1 MEDTNDAFDSGERA
15 ERELTGC
22 YVFCSTRVR
31 RKIDAICT
39 AACYINIFFYLHIM
53 LVKIN
58 GSAVYGVEA
67 LPITI
72 EVNWISSSGKD
83 PMIVG
88 LPDNAVKESL
98 QRIESTFKTN
108 GYEMPRTKVVVNLAP
123 ADIKKSGTAFDLPI
137 ALGILGASEQFENAA
152 SLSQYVIMGEL
163 SLDGEVRPIKGSLPI
178 AIQARKQGFKGLIV
192 PKANAREAGMVNQ
205 LNVYG
210 VEHIKEVIGF
220 FENGETGLEAI
231 VVNTREEFFH
241 SQYDFEIDF
250 ADVKGQ
256 ENIKRALEIAAAGG
270 HNAILIGPPGA
281 GKTMLAKRLPTILPP
296 LKLQEAL
303 ETTKIHSVAG
313 KLPENSTLISRRPFR
328 SPHHTISDVALVG
341 GGGVPQPG
349 EISLAHNGVL
359 FLDELP
365 EFKRTVLEVMRQPME
380 ERRVTISRAKVA
392 IDFPASFMLI
402 ASMNPCPCG
411 YHNHP
416 DRECTCP
423 PGAVQK
429 YLNKISGPLLDRI
442 DLHVEVTP
450 VPFSQLSDI
459 KNEESSETIRDKVL
473 RAREVQLERFKDSGI
488 FCNAQM
494 SSKQLKEICV
504 IDNIGQVLL
513 KRAMEKLNLSAR
525 AYDRILKVARTIAD
539 LEGSEDI
546 KPEYLAEAIQ
556 YRSLDREGWAG

>member
-1 MEDTNDAFDSGERA
+1 
-15 ERELTGC
+15 
-22 YVFCSTRVR
+22 
-31 RKIDAICT
+31 
-39 AACYINIFFYLHIM
+39 M
-53 LVKIN
+53 LVKTF

-67 LPITI
+67 ITI
-72 EVNWISSSGKD
+72 TVEVNWMETGTGYL
-83 PMIVG
+83 IVG

-98 QRIESTFKTN
+98 QRIESTIKAI
-108 GYEMPRTKVVVNLAP
+108 GLDMKRTRTVVNLAP
-123 ADIKKSGTAFDLPI
+123 ADIKKSGTPFDLPI
-137 ALGILGASEQFENAA
+137 AIGILAATKQIKNAEA
-152 SLSQYVIMGEL
+152 IEKYVIMGEL
-163 SLDGEVRPIKGSLPI
+163 SLDGEIRAIKGALPI
-178 AIQARKQGFKGLIV
+178 AIQARKEGFKGLIV
-192 PKANAREAGMVNQ
+192 PKVNEKEAGMVNN

-210 VEHIKEVIGF
+210 VEHINEVIEF
-220 FENGETGLEAI
+220 FESDEESLQAVAI
-231 VVNTREEFFH
+231 NTREEFFH

-296 LKLQEAL
+296 LSLQEAL

-313 KLPENSTLISRRPFR
+313 KLPENSTLVSKRPFR

-341 GGGVPQPG
+341 GGGIPQPG

-392 IDFPASFMLI
+392 VDFPASFMLI

-411 YHNHP
+411 YYNHP

-423 PGAVQK
+423 PGTVQK

-450 VPFSQLSDI
+450 VAFSELSAM
-459 KNEESSETIRDKVL
+459 KPQEHSSSIRDRVIK
-473 RAREVQLERFKDSGI
+473 AREIQAERYKSYPGI
-488 FCNAQM
+488 YCNAQM
-494 SSKQLKEICV
+494 SSKMLKEICV
-504 IDNIGQVLL
+504 INTAGQNLL
-513 KRAMEKLNLSAR
+513 KVAMEKLNLSAR
-525 AYDRILKVARTIAD
+525 AYDRILKVARTVAD
-539 LEGSEDI
+539 LSQSEDI
-546 KPEYLAEAIQ
+546 KVEHLAEAIQ

>member
-1 MEDTNDAFDSGERA
+1 
-15 ERELTGC
+15 
-22 YVFCSTRVR
+22 
-31 RKIDAICT
+31 
-39 AACYINIFFYLHIM
+39 M
-53 LVKIN
+53 LVKTY

-67 LPITI
+67 ISITI
-72 EVNWISSSGKD
+72 EVNWMETGKD
-83 PMIVG
+83 CVIVG

-98 QRIESTFKTN
+98 QRVESAIKTN
-108 GYEMPRTKVVVNLAP
+108 GYVMPRTRIVVNMAP

-137 ALGILGASEQFENAA
+137 VVGVLAASEQMKKREA
-152 SLSQYVIMGEL
+152 LDKYVIMGEL
-163 SLDGEVRPIKGSLPI
+163 SLDGTVRPIKGALPI
-178 AIQARKQGFKGLIV
+178 AIQARKEGFKGLFV
-192 PKANAREAGMVNQ
+192 PVANAREAGMVNS

-210 VEHIKEVIGF
+210 VSHMNDVINF
-220 FENGETGLEAI
+220 FENDEQGLTPVQI
-231 VVNTREEFFH
+231 DTREEFFH

-296 LKLQEAL
+296 LSLHEAL

-313 KLPENSTLISRRPFR
+313 KLPENATLVSKRPFR

-341 GGGVPQPG
+341 GGGTPQPG

-392 IDFPASFMLI
+392 VDFPASFMLI

-411 YHNHP
+411 YYNHP
-416 DRECTCP
+416 ERECSCP
-423 PGAVQK
+423 PGTVQK

-450 VPFSQLSDI
+450 VAFNELSSI
-459 KNEESSETIRDKVL
+459 KRQEHSSSIRDRVIQ
-473 RAREVQLERFKDSGI
+473 ARTIQTERYKDHPDVYA
-488 FCNAQM
+488 NAQM
-494 SSKQLKEICV
+494 SSKMLKEIC
-504 IDNIGQVLL
+504 IISTAGQNLL
-513 KRAMEKLNLSAR
+513 KAAMEKLNLSAR
-525 AYDRILKVARTIAD
+525 AYDRILKVSRTIAD
-539 LEGSEDI
+539 LSQSPDI
-546 KPEYLAEAIQ
+546 KIEHLAEAIQ

>member
-1 MEDTNDAFDSGERA
+1 
-15 ERELTGC
+15 
-22 YVFCSTRVR
+22 
-31 RKIDAICT
+31 
-39 AACYINIFFYLHIM
+39 M
-53 LVKIN
+53 LVKTF

-67 LPITI
+67 ITITI
-72 EVNWISSSGKD
+72 EVNWMSTGKD

-108 GYEMPRTKVVVNLAP
+108 GFHMPRTKVVVNLAP
-123 ADIKKSGTAFDLPI
+123 ADIKKSGTPFDLPI
-137 ALGILGASEQFENAA
+137 ALGILGASEQMKNRDALA
-152 SLSQYVIMGEL
+152 NYIIMGEL
-163 SLDGEVRPIKGSLPI
+163 SLDGEIRSIKGALPI
-178 AIQARKQGFKGLIV
+178 AIQARKEGFKGLIV
-192 PKANAREAGMVNQ
+192 PTMNAKEAGMVNT
-205 LNVYG
+205 LKVYG
-210 VEHIKEVIGF
+210 VTHIKEVIAF
-220 FENGETGLEAI
+220 FENEEKGLEPI
-231 VVNTREEFFH
+231 VINTREEFFN
-241 SQYDFEIDF
+241 SQSDYEIDF
-250 ADVKGQ
+250 TDVKGQ

-296 LKLQEAL
+296 LSLQEAL

-313 KLPENSTLISRRPFR
+313 KLPENSTLVTKRPFR

-341 GGGVPQPG
+341 GGGIPQPG

-380 ERRVTISRAKVA
+380 ERRVTISRAKMAV
-392 IDFPASFMLI
+392 DFPASFMLI

-411 YHNHP
+411 FYNHP
-416 DRECTCP
+416 ERECTCP

-450 VPFSQLSDI
+450 VAFSELSSI
-459 KNEESSETIRDKVL
+459 KPQENSTSIRERVIK
-473 RAREVQLERFKDSGI
+473 ARDVQAERYKNNPGVY
-488 FCNAQM
+488 CNAQI
-494 SSKQLKEICV
+494 SSKMLKEICV
-504 IDNIGQVLL
+504 ISQVGANLL
-513 KRAMEKLNLSAR
+513 KAAMEKLNLSAR
-525 AYDRILKVARTIAD
+525 AYDRILKVSRTIAD
-539 LEGSEDI
+539 LSQSPEI
-546 KPEYLAEAIQ
+546 KPEHLAEAIQ

>member
-1 MEDTNDAFDSGERA
+1 
-15 ERELTGC
+15 
-22 YVFCSTRVR
+22 
-31 RKIDAICT
+31 
-39 AACYINIFFYLHIM
+39 M
-53 LVKIN
+53 LVKTF

-67 LPITI
+67 ISITI
-72 EVNWISSSGKD
+72 EVNWLNQSGKD
-83 PMIVG
+83 MMIVG

-108 GYEMPRTKVVVNLAP
+108 GYSVPRTKVVVNMAP

-137 ALGILGASEQFENAA
+137 ALGILGASEQLKNAEILA
-152 SLSQYVIMGEL
+152 QYIVMGEL
-163 SLDGEVRPIKGSLPI
+163 SLDGEIRPIKGSLPI
-178 AIQARKQGFKGLIV
+178 AIQARKEGFKGLIV
-192 PKANAREAGMVNQ
+192 PLANAKEAGMVNN

-210 VEHIKEVIGF
+210 ATHIKEVISF
-220 FENGETGLEAI
+220 FENNEEGLEKV
-231 VVNTREEFFH
+231 VVNTREEFFNA
-241 SQYDFEIDF
+241 QCDFEIDF
-250 ADVKGQ
+250 SDVKGQ

-296 LKLQEAL
+296 LSLQEAL

-313 KLPENSTLISRRPFR
+313 KLPENSTLVSKRPFR

-341 GGGVPQPG
+341 GGGNPQPG

-380 ERRVTISRAKVA
+380 ERRVTISRAKMAV
-392 IDFPASFMLI
+392 DFPASFMLM

-411 YHNHP
+411 FYNHP
-416 DRECTCP
+416 ERECTCP
-423 PGAVQK
+423 PGTVGK

-450 VPFSQLSDI
+450 VPFSELSSIKPTEQSKDI
-459 KNEESSETIRDKVL
+459 RERVIN
-473 RAREVQLERFKDSGI
+473 AREIQAERYKDNVGVY
-488 FCNAQM
+488 CNAQI
-494 SSKQLKEICV
+494 SSKMLKEICV
-504 IDNIGQVLL
+504 ISNVGANLL
-513 KRAMEKLNLSAR
+513 KAAMEKLNLSAR
-525 AYDRILKVARTIAD
+525 AYDRILKVSRTIAD
-539 LEGSEDI
+539 LAESTDI
-546 KPEYLAEAIQ
+546 KPEHLAEAIQ